1 MPGGV
6 VPPLELVLQ
15 WQTDAYPHGIR
26 APPTLTVISV
36 IFTALALAVTLARLY
51 DRAFVRHNSG
61 IDDVLVAVALVPLI
75 GLCIATCLAEQLYGL
90 DRHAWDITPEL
101 APLSRKI
108 TLSVSMLYMFS
119 TSFTKVSIL
128 CFYRRVGEIRPW
140 FKWTIWANM
149 AYVAGYTIAIVI
161 ALPLEC
167 TPFHAYWDKVNPL
180 WAINN
185 KYTCIN
191 EGAANV
197 AGGAI
202 SASQDLIA
210 CILPMAI
217 FWDMR
222 ISTRA
227 KIALGAVF
235 SLGLFTCVCCILR
248 AVSLYRVFFQTYDT
262 TWAARW
268 AFALTVVE
276 ASLGLICASIPALKS
291 SLHRLAAA
299 CVSSTTAVTSSSRRR
314 SKRWKNPFFRSRSS
328 QMYVNWSPSDGSG
341 QAGGA
346 PDAPQ
351 NTYTDA
357 RSSRTSQSHRKS
369 MPPKSTSE
377 QELNPISKQ
386 HMEV

>member
-1 MPGGV
+1 
-6 VPPLELVLQ
+6 
-15 WQTDAYPHGIR
+15 
-26 APPTLTVISV
+26 
-36 IFTALALAVTLARLY
+36 
-51 DRAFVRHNSG
+51 
-61 IDDVLVAVALVPLI
+61 
-75 GLCIATCLAEQLYGL
+75 
-90 DRHAWDITPEL
+90 
-101 APLSRKI
+101 
-108 TLSVSMLYMFS
+108 MLYMFS

-235 SLGLFTCVCCILR
+235 SLGLL
-248 AVSLYRVFFQTYDT
+248 
-262 TWAARW
+262 
-268 AFALTVVE
+268 
-276 ASLGLICASIPALKS
+276 
-291 SLHRLAAA
+291 
-299 CVSSTTAVTSSSRRR
+299 
-314 SKRWKNPFFRSRSS
+314 
-328 QMYVNWSPSDGSG
+328 
-341 QAGGA
+341 
-346 PDAPQ
+346 
-351 NTYTDA
+351 
-357 RSSRTSQSHRKS
+357 
-369 MPPKSTSE
+369 
-377 QELNPISKQ
+377 
-386 HMEV
+386 